1 MRDITMLVPWQEVVG
16 RLIRLE
22 ERLGALYVETPTHI
36 VICPV
41 EVKEKLSPYLGSRIS
56 LLRTDIVGVG
66 KEYLIRVL
74 QEPHSDIGQT
84 AQVHYDGEMV
94 SEAV

>member
-16 RLIRLE
+16 LLIRLE
-22 ERLGALYVETPTHI
+22 ERNGALYVETPTHI
-36 VICPV
+36 IICPV
-41 EVKEKLSPYLGSRIS
+41 EVKEKLSPHLGSRIS
-56 LLRTDIVGVG
+56 LLRTDIVG

-74 QEPHSDIGQT
+74 QDPHTDIGRQT

-94 SEAV
+94 SDAV